1 MRLAGWVS
9 ARRLL
14 LSRAIYSREAYLVR
28 LSTCGPFSIDIRQR
42 HCEKS
47 FSSSLVFGMGLD
59 TNEGAQPLI
68 GSLTFRV
75 VIAGKVESNIR
86 DRF

>member
-28 LSTCGPFSIDIRQR
+28 LSTCGPFSTDIRHR
-42 HCEKS
+42 HYEKS

-75 VIAGKVESNIR
+75 EIVGKVESNTR

>member
-1 MRLAGWVS
+1 MPDASFCHGQFIPERPTLS
-9 ARRLL
+9 AYPPAVPFQL
-14 LSRAIYSREAYLVR
+14 IY
-28 LSTCGPFSIDIRQR
+28 IRHR
-42 HCEKS
+42 YYEKS
-47 FSSSLVFGMGLD
+47 SSGSMVFGMGLD

>member
-28 LSTCGPFSIDIRQR
+28 LSTCGPFSIDIRHQ

-47 FSSSLVFGMGLD
+47 SSGSLVFGMDLD

-75 VIAGKVESNIR
+75 EIVGKVESNTR

>member
-1 MRLAGWVS
+1 MPDASFCHGQFIPERPTLS
-9 ARRLL
+9 AYRF
-14 LSRAIYSREAYLVR
+14 
-28 LSTCGPFSIDIRQR
+28 TCGPFSIDIRQR
-42 HCEKS
+42 HYEKS
-47 FSSSLVFGMGLD
+47 FSNSLVFGMGLD

-75 VIAGKVESNIR
+75 EIVGKVESNIR

>member
-1 MRLAGWVS
+1 MPDASFCHGQFIPERPSLS
-9 ARRLL
+9 AYPPAVPFQL
-14 LSRAIYSREAYLVR
+14 IYVNGIMKRV
-28 LSTCGPFSIDIRQR
+28 
-42 HCEKS
+42 
-47 FSSSLVFGMGLD
+47 FSSSLVCGMDLD

>member
-1 MRLAGWVS
+1 MPDASFCHGQFIPERPTLS
-9 ARRLL
+9 AYPPAVPFQL
-14 LSRAIYSREAYLVR
+14 IYRCY
-28 LSTCGPFSIDIRQR
+28 
-42 HCEKS
+42 EKS
-47 FSSSLVFGMGLD
+47 SSGLLVFGMGLD